1 MTYLPIMVID
11 IRGLA
16 QSGESGGLISRVSWV
31 RIPVGQLFCLYGLKD
46 RIIAYEAIDL
56 GSIPSE
62 DSFSE
67 SRPLK

>member
-1 MTYLPIMVID
+1 MRAYPSGDGAVLIKRLPV
-11 IRGLA
+11 
-16 QSGESGGLISRVSWV
+16 V
-31 RIPVGQLFCLYGLKD
+31 RFPPLVFCLYSLKD